1 MSVTAPPAGQGRSPA
16 RFVPIG
22 IALVALAALIVLP
35 RLASG
40 APASEAGHRPATGA
54 NGAVITRALPPF
66 PDRAPEPVWGSNVKT
81 TVTLQ
86 QPLESMPPGAPYVF
100 RVTELEMEPGAKIFE
115 HRQLGVGAHLVVRGA
130 ITIED
135 LERGASATY
144 RTGQAYFEGLE
155 PLHRAENGG
164 GEANRILM
172 FDVLSASRGFDGQQR
187 FTAEGR
193 HNEGEVRSG
202 PYVQIPLTDLPAGP
216 LMLRVTEMA
225 FGPKAKTETHAR
237 LGPTIFY
244 VQEGTATIR
253 KDWDNSSQ
261 TYGTN
266 GYFYESGREPFI
278 LENKPNRPATFV
290 AVEILPASV
299 GDGPSTVLADD

>member
-1 MSVTAPPAGQGRSPA
+1 VTHSPGRRTISTALIP
-16 RFVPIG
+16 VV
-22 IALVALAALIVLP
+22 IALVTLGGLLLLP
-35 RLASG
+35 RLANSANTAASG
-40 APASEAGHRPATGA
+40 RGQGVAESA
-54 NGAVITRALPPF
+54 RALPPF
-66 PDRAPEPVWGSNVKT
+66 PTRAPGPVWGNNVKT
-81 TVTLQ
+81 RVPLQ
-86 QPLESMPPGAPYVF
+86 QRLDQLPAGAPYVF

-115 HRQLGVGAHLVVRGA
+115 HRQLGVGAHLVVRGT

-135 LERGASATY
+135 LERGSAATY

-155 PLHRAENGG
+155 PLHRAQNDGT
-164 GEANRILM
+164 EANRILM
-172 FDVLSASRGFDGQQR
+172 FDVLPASRGFDGQQR
-187 FTAEGR
+187 FTSEGR

-202 PYVQIPLTDLPAGP
+202 PYVQIPLRDLPDGP
-216 LMLRVTEMA
+216 LMLRVTEMT

-244 VQEGTATIR
+244 VQEGTATVR
-253 KDWDNSSQ
+253 KDWDNSSA

-278 LENKPNRPATFV
+278 LENKPARPASFI

-299 GDGPSTVLADD
+299 GDGPSTVLAD